1 MLEWGLG
8 PFCACNLKGR
18 QVNFGRVAIALVV
31 AMVLMRP
38 AAADEQY
45 ATPPP
50 GSAERNAV
58 LDAARLPVEK
68 DLGQAIIFKVKTLRV
83 TPQWAFLHGIPKRAD
98 GRPVDYSKSIYA
110 QIADDGAFSGEAAV
124 LLAREGTG
132 WRLVTYSVGFSD
144 VVWETWD
151 EEFGAPSSLWP

>member
-1 MLEWGLG
+1 MMLAR
-8 PFCACNLKGR
+8 F
-18 QVNFGRVAIALVV
+18 VRVASIAFMLMGPV
-31 AMVLMRP
+31 A
-38 AAADEQY
+38 AEQRFS
-45 ATPPP
+45 TPKA
-50 GSAERNAV
+50 GSAERAAV

-68 DLGQAIIFKVKTLRV
+68 DLGQPVVFEVKTLRV
-83 TPQWAFLHGIPKRAD
+83 TPTWAFLHGVPKRAD
-98 GRPVDYSKSIYA
+98 GKPVDYSKSIYA

-151 EEFGAPSSLWP
+151 EEFGAPSWLWP

>member
-1 MLEWGLG
+1 MVSRAGL
-8 PFCACNLKGR
+8 CLQLKGR
-18 QVNFGRVAIALVV
+18 QVKFGRVAIALLAAMILVRPGV
-31 AMVLMRP
+31 ADQR
-38 AAADEQY
+38 Y

-50 GSAERNAV
+50 ASAERGAV
-58 LDAARLPVEK
+58 LDAARVPVEK
-68 DLGQAIIFKVKTLRV
+68 DLGQAIIFQVKTLRV
-83 TPQWAFLHGIPKRAD
+83 TPNWAFLHGIPKLAD
-98 GRPVDYSKSIYA
+98 GKPVDYSKSIYA

-151 EEFGAPSSLWP
+151 EEFGAPSWLWP